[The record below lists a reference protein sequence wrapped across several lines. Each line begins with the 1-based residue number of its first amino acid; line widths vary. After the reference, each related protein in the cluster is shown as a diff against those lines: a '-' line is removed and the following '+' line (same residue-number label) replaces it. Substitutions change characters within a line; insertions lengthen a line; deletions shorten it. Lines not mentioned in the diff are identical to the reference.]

1 MEEALLESWAA
12 QENEIDELEL
22 ESAELEPLDF
32 SPGPGLDPAPA
43 LRATVEPEVTQ
54 RSSPPR
60 KALSPGPVGRP
71 PQLSPSGKRA
81 LKSPTLRAVRA
92 TLGSV
97 RPVSGPSPEAP
108 SASEAPRVFLELS
121 DPSRDEAP
129 PAGTELGEDSVWLEF
144 GEPGL
149 SEETTERSAPEVAGR
164 ATPDVVGD
172 GGAVRVDLSLG
183 TKEAPDLEQSR
194 RAAPDGGG
202 VRSQLGNPAIEP
214 SAPADL
220 LTYSGDEIGEPE
232 ARQLEDEA
240 TDRGLD
246 WEEP

>member
-22 ESAELEPLDF
+22 ESTELEPLDF
-32 SPGPGLDPAPA
+32 GPASGHG
-43 LRATVEPEVTQ
+43 ATVEPEVTQ

-60 KALSPGPVGRP
+60 RPLFPGPVGRP

-97 RPVSGPSPEAP
+97 RPVSGPSPEGP
-108 SASEAPRVFLELS
+108 PDSEVPRVFLELD
-121 DPSRDEAP
+121 DPSRDEAK

-149 SEETTERSAPEVAGR
+149 SEETTERSPPEVAGR
-164 ATPDVVGD
+164 ATPDVMAD

-183 TKEAPDLEQSR
+183 TKQAPDLEQSR
-194 RAAPDGGG
+194 RAAPGGG
-202 VRSQLGNPAIEP
+202 VAPSRPGNQDIKP